1 MLAEAGSIVEVVNV
15 DINSLLGVCLTRQ
28 NPPRKPLPLEAG
40 IEGFNTGIEGF
51 NTGIIPCRTGCAVA

>member
-15 DINSLLGVCLTRQ
+15 DKDSLLGVCLTRQ
-28 NPPRKPLPLEAG
+28 NPPRKPLPFEA
-40 IEGFNTGIEGF
+40 GIEGF

>member
-40 IEGFNTGIEGF
+40 IEGFNTGI
-51 NTGIIPCRTGCAVA
+51 IP

>member
-15 DINSLLGVCLTRQ
+15 DKDSLLGVRLTRQ

-40 IEGFNTGIEGF
+40 IEGFNTGI
-51 NTGIIPCRTGCAVA
+51 IPYRTGCAVA